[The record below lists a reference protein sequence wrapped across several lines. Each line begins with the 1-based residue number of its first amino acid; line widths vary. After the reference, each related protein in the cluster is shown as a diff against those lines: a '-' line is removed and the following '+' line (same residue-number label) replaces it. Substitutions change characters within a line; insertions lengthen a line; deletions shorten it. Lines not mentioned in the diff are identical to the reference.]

1 MWKYTN
7 VRFIYSNPVDSII
20 SQEHIIP
27 ELYTYIKSKYALV
40 DAITY
45 YVENSYLG
53 VYTEID
59 YRSIKHDKLVIKI

>member
-20 SQEHIIP
+20 SQEHTIP

-59 YRSIKHDKLVIKI
+59 YRSIKHDKPVIKI